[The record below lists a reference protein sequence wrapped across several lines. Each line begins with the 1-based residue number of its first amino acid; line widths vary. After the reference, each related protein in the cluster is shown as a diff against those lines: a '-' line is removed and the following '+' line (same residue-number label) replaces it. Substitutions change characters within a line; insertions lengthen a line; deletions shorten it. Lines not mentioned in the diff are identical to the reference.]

1 MTSTKRSMSMSGSG
15 LRSFLFGLLVY
26 FTGSPRAER
35 WREAMIGLAQECG
48 WQVAEDDG
56 SADLV
61 ERLGADQP
69 MLVLSSLIGPSHIAG
84 CGLQV
89 AVVKDTPSASVQA
102 LAADQSRAALN
113 AAVYHSSAMF
123 AFAADL
129 AKQGAIVLDA
139 NASSLRL
146 PLLGE
151 VAAAPGAGVSTE
163 AWHSLDIYKSLPPSV
178 GAEADWP
185 LSVFN
190 YPIMTSEGLF
200 DTGKPLIDLTGRA
213 RTIVYGP
220 YTFLTSGLWE
230 VEVKMM
236 IDPDGGRSHLRF
248 EWGSNPDYVGSTAT
262 VSRSGV
268 YSIRL
273 QRYWPTIGHSEM
285 RVKAI
290 QPHFHGRFELLS
302 VNVRLLSEALPV
314 EPVELD

>member
-1 MTSTKRSMSMSGSG
+1 MSGSG
-15 LRSFLFGLLVY
+15 RRSLLSGLLVY
-26 FTGSPRAER
+26 FTGSPRAGR
-35 WREAMIGLAQECG
+35 WREAMTNLARKRG

-56 SADLV
+56 SAELV

-69 MLVLSSLIGPSHIAG
+69 MLVLSSLILPSHIAG
-84 CGLQV
+84 GGLQA
-89 AVVKDTPSASVQA
+89 AVVKDTPSAAVQA
-102 LAADQSRAALN
+102 LALDQSRAALN
-113 AAVYHSSAMF
+113 AAAYQSSALF
-123 AFAADL
+123 AFATDM
-129 AKQGAIVLDA
+129 AKKGAIVLDA
-139 NASSLRL
+139 NEPSLRL

-151 VAAAPGAGVSTE
+151 VATALDAKGSTQD
-163 AWHSLDIYKSLPPSV
+163 WRSLDIYKSLPPSV

-185 LSVFN
+185 LSAFN
-190 YPIMTSEGLF
+190 YPVMTHEGLL

-230 VEVKMM
+230 VEVQMM
-236 IDPDGGRSHLRF
+236 IDPDGGNSHLRF
-248 EWGSNPDYVGSTAT
+248 EWGSNPDYVGYTAT

-273 QRYWPTIGHSEM
+273 QRYWPAIGHSEM
-285 RVKAI
+285 RVTAI

-314 EPVELD
+314 EPFESD